1 MYILVDGYPFSFQ
14 LVFSDVG
21 KVNTSFL
28 DSLLIIKFTGFVYDS
43 SLLPSVLPLQYFST
57 FTAVL

>member
-28 DSLLIIKFTGFVYDS
+28 DSLLIN
-43 SLLPSVLPLQYFST
+43 
-57 FTAVL
+57 